1 MPYRI
6 LTILGFLL
14 AAALWAGLGWQVL
27 RNDHMIPYDPPQ
39 RCLHAALPLLP
50 GHSVTQ
56 TLQGRS
62 HGLSGISLAFRTTAA
77 VKVEAH
83 VQEIGADG
91 QAYPLAGAA
100 VQLPAN
106 HPFYTVNIV
115 FPPQSF
121 SESTIYTVLVRA
133 AGREDEP
140 EGGRGAAPFV
150 WSCWSESFAFGELR
164 VDGEPAH
171 GDLLM
176 QPLYQRGAGG
186 AVQTVVARF
195 QGLRVGVVPAW
206 LWWLCLAVVLFG
218 VPTLLVRAV
227 GGRLGS
233 PPHLIALLI
242 LLPLIGI
249 AVYWGDPRL
258 HRPVVQAGEV
268 PTGTEAPAPA
278 YVDLLIELRKQAVGE
293 IAPRQTWDRHLTF
306 ALEPVADEEGE
317 RLQALRTSVNTS
329 VTWRDIRIPP
339 AAALSLAASVDE
351 GHWTMDDGPI
361 HVRVLATVGGAT
373 LMDEQETLIDA
384 QGRPQRLTQSLDLS
398 AHAGRSLTLTLSA
411 QGETRNSARMVIWSG
426 LTIAPDS
433 NSSP

>member
-6 LTILGFLL
+6 LTLLGFLL

-62 HGLSGISLAFRTTAA
+62 HGLSGVSLAFRTTGAA
-77 VKVEAH
+77 RVGVHIYE
-83 VQEIGADG
+83 VGAED
-91 QAYPLAGAA
+91 QVAPLAGA
-100 VQLPAN
+100 VIQLPAN
-106 HPFYTVNIV
+106 HPFYTVNVV

-121 SESTIYTVLVRA
+121 SSNRDYAVLVRA

-140 EGGRGAAPFV
+140 GGGRGAAPFV

-206 LWWLCLAVVLFG
+206 LWWLCLAIVLVG

-233 PPHLIALLI
+233 PPHLIALLT

-268 PTGTEAPAPA
+268 PPGTETPAPA
-278 YVDLLIELRKQAVGE
+278 HVDLLNELRKQAVGE

-306 ALEPVADEEGE
+306 ALEPVADEEGV
-317 RLQALRTSVNTS
+317 RHQALRTSVNTT
-329 VTWRDIRIPP
+329 VTWRGATIPP
-339 AAALSLAASVDE
+339 AAALSLASAVDQ
-351 GHWTMDDGPI
+351 GLWTMDDGPI
-361 HVRVLATVGGAT
+361 HVRVTATVAGAT
-373 LMDEQETLIDA
+373 LVDEQETLIDA
-384 QGRPQRLTQSLDLS
+384 QGKPQRITQTLDLS
-398 AHAGRSLTLTLSA
+398 AHAGQTLTLTLTTL
-411 QGETRNSARMVIWSG
+411 GETRNSARMVIWSG